1 MSDSSSCL
9 GDSDSFSEGDSEEI
23 FEHLDA
29 DVSILP
35 YQFEP
40 EIEDHAQDRLSE
52 DSEDSDSDSSDQEH
66 NRLQNCNW

>member
-1 MSDSSSCL
+1 MSDSSSCS

-23 FEHLDA
+23 LEHLDP

-40 EIEDHAQDRLSE
+40 EIEDAQDRLSE
-52 DSEDSDSDSSDQEH
+52 DSEDSDSDNSDQEH